1 MTLPPHLGSRLLRG
15 ALGLAVLWF
24 GIRQLRIA
32 LHDPDLQGIT
42 WRLHPGWIAAAL
54 LLTWLMY
61 ALLISGW
68 RLLLLSAGQD
78 LSWREAARI
87 WTVSSLGALL
97 PGRVWAIAGMAMMAQ
112 RVGVHPAVATGSAIA
127 MQLLSIASGA
137 AIGLALTGPVLGE
150 HLPGGTT
157 ILPLLAVAALFGTFL
172 LRVQPLLDRL
182 SHLLRLQVPIRALSA
197 SALSAGLGF
206 NALAWLGYGAAL
218 WALAQGTMPT
228 APLTLPLA
236 TGAYALAYLA
246 GYLLLLAPA
255 GLGVREATLAIL
267 LAPQIGALPAA
278 ALGVASRIATLTNQ
292 FGAAAPFLLRRSTE
306 RDDT

>member
-1 MTLPPHLGSRLLRG
+1 MSQSLPVGRLIRA

-24 GIRQLRIA
+24 GIHQLRLA
-32 LHDPDLQGIT
+32 WQNPDLQAVT
-42 WRLHPGWIAAAL
+42 WQFHPGWIALAL

-61 ALLISGW
+61 AVLISGW
-68 RLLLLSAGQD
+68 RLLLLAAGQD

-112 RVGVHPAVATGSAIA
+112 RVGVHPAVATSSALA

-137 AIGLALTGPVLGE
+137 AIGLALTGPVAGAF
-150 HLPGGTT
+150 LPGGTT
-157 ILPLLAVAALFGTFL
+157 LLPLLAVAALFSTFL
-172 LRVQPLLDRL
+172 LRSQPLLDRL
-182 SHLLRLQVPIRALSA
+182 SRLLRLQTPIRAISA

-206 NALAWLGYGAAL
+206 NALAWLGYGASL
-218 WALAQGTMPT
+218 WALAHGTMPQV
-228 APLTLPLA
+228 ALTLPLA

-246 GYLLLLAPA
+246 GYLLLLVPA

-267 LAPQIGALPAA
+267 LAPQIGPLPAA
-278 ALGVASRIATLTNQ
+278 ALGVASRIATLINQ
-292 FGAAAPFLLRRSTE
+292 FGAAAPFLLLRSTE